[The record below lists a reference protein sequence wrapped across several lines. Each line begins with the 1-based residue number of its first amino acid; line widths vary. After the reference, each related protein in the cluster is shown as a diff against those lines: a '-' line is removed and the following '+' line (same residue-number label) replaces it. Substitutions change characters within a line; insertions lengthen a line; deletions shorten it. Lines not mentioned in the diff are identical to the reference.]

1 MKETLVHTI
10 CTKCDKDIDLIMT
23 PEERKAMNNG
33 TPVHCEDCF
42 DKYLTE
48 LYNPK
53 VEGRI

>member
-42 DKYLTE
+42 
-48 LYNPK
+48 
-53 VEGRI
+53 G